1 MTRLDLR
8 AGAATASI
16 LPELGGA
23 LTALR
28 VAATDLLRPAAEDV
42 TDPLGSS
49 CFPLLPYANRIADG
63 RFVFAGEQYRL
74 PRNFG
79 DHPHSLHGL
88 GWQRPWSIETHQDN
102 EALLAH
108 RHDGNDD
115 WPWSYHAT
123 QHIRLFPDRIV
134 LTLMLTNSGKTPM
147 PAGLGFH
154 PYFPLDDATRLS
166 FQADAVW
173 LADDTLLPVSRAPAD
188 AFGDWS
194 SPRVVR
200 GTTLIDN
207 CYAGWSGVA
216 AIEQGPVR
224 LSLTSGGADWLHLYR
239 PPNETFFCVE
249 PVTHMPDALN
259 RDAPMTILAPGE
271 SAALTMSL
279 GWSGI

>member
-1 MTRLDLR
+1 M
-8 AGAATASI
+8 
-16 LPELGGA
+16 
-23 LTALR
+23 LTALS
-28 VAATDLLRPAAEDV
+28 VAATDLLRSAPEDGA
-42 TDPLGSS
+42 DPPNSG

-74 PRNFG
+74 PPNFG

-88 GWQRPWSIETHQDN
+88 GWQRRWDVETHRDD

-108 RHDGNDD
+108 RHHGDCN
-115 WPWSYHAT
+115 WPWPYRAT

-134 LTLMLTNSGKTPM
+134 LTLMLTNNGTIPM

-166 FQADAVW
+166 FEAEAVW

-188 AFGDWS
+188 ALGDWS
-194 SPRVVR
+194 DLRVVQ
-200 GTTLIDN
+200 GTTLLDN
-207 CYAGWSGVA
+207 CYAGWSGAA
-216 AIEQGPVR
+216 AIEQGPIR
-224 LSLTSGGADWLHLYR
+224 LSLTSGGADWLHVYR
-239 PPNETFFCVE
+239 PPNETYFCVE

-259 RDAPMTILAPGE
+259 RDAPMAILAPGE
-271 SAALTMSL
+271 GAALTMAL